1 MHRTSRNGECNL
13 RKLCSPTITDVA
25 LLAEMLKV
33 LVLAMIIMQKRSTDK
48 SVEVQVAE
56 GHVEVVFV
64 YLGSMIDSSGGS
76 SEVLRRPV

>member
-1 MHRTSRNGECNL
+1 
-13 RKLCSPTITDVA
+13 
-25 LLAEMLKV
+25 MLKV